1 MSLSLTE
8 RNSNPLCLTQE
19 CVRVCLCV
27 YILNQSHNGVKWML
41 VTMECRLS
49 GPRDCIGHILPTLPL
64 ASSCQMAPHRQH
76 QTFLCL
82 RSKDPQRWLSTFSWR
97 SFSPFSFASSSSSLL
112 FFHQCL
118 LHWCIGEYFRL
129 PLLPDLLVVFLDP
142 AFWKQPYSQRT
153 ECLTWRQPRGAW
165 LIWNTG
171 HGDIM
176 NCRGARSNQ
185 VGWRRGGSLQVSWR
199 RGRSPTVSWR
209 RVRLESSYIRQFSY
223 LKKYTEHAFSS
234 FSKCIG

>member
-41 VTMECRLS
+41 ITMECRLS

-82 RSKDPQRWLSTFSWR
+82 RSKDPQRWLSTFSWLLVFL
-97 SFSPFSFASSSSSLL
+97 SFFFCLLFLFSVVLPSMLASLVYLWVFQTASSSWSASC
-112 FFHQCL
+112 FPWPC
-118 LHWCIGEYFRL
+118 
-129 PLLPDLLVVFLDP
+129 FLET
-142 AFWKQPYSQRT
+142 A
-153 ECLTWRQPRGAW
+153 
-165 LIWNTG
+165 
-171 HGDIM
+171 
-176 NCRGARSNQ
+176 
-185 VGWRRGGSLQVSWR
+185 V
-199 RGRSPTVSWR
+199 
-209 RVRLESSYIRQFSY
+209 
-223 LKKYTEHAFSS
+223 
-234 FSKCIG
+234 